1 MAGEVTCTIRYSLL
15 TIRQRYSRSWLEPAP
30 ALPRYRPMALKDK
43 VKTAL
48 DETRLLILGSQILFG
63 FQLNA
68 MFQDAFE
75 QLSALGR
82 GLNACGYFFMA
93 TTVGLLIAPS
103 MQHRLVEGGQDTQR
117 VHRATTVFAA
127 LALIPF
133 APSLGI
139 TFYIVLERH
148 AGALVAAAA
157 GTAFTLVA
165 LFFWFGIE
173 RMIKPPEK
181 TMGDEEEEKTPL
193 HTRIEQMLTE
203 SRVML
208 PGAQAILG
216 FQFAILLT
224 KAFEQLPSSAHVVH
238 IAALA
243 LVALA
248 VILLMTP
255 AAIHRITF
263 GGENS
268 ERFHTIGTRFIIAA
282 AVPLG
287 LGISLELYVALVRVT
302 QSPLFGIAGA
312 CATAAL
318 FAGLWFVQPL
328 LLRARKS

>member
-1 MAGEVTCTIRYSLL
+1 
-15 TIRQRYSRSWLEPAP
+15 
-30 ALPRYRPMALKDK
+30 MALEDK

-63 FQLNA
+63 FQLNG

-75 QLSALGR
+75 QVSAPGRNLNALG
-82 GLNACGYFFMA
+82 YFLMA

-103 MQHRLVEGGQDTQR
+103 MQHRLVEHGQDTQR
-117 VHRATTVFAA
+117 LHRATTVFAA

-148 AGALVAAAA
+148 AGAPLAAAA
-157 GTAFTLVA
+157 GAAFAVVA
-165 LFFWFGIE
+165 LFFWFGIA
-173 RMIKPPEK
+173 RMIKQPEK
-181 TMGDEEEEKTPL
+181 NMSGDEEEGKTPL

-224 KAFEQLPSSAHVVH
+224 KAFDQLPQSAHAVH
-238 IAALA
+238 VAALA

-255 AAIHRITF
+255 AAVHRITF
-263 GGENS
+263 GGEDS
-268 ERFHTIGTRFIIAA
+268 ERFHTIGTRFIVAA

-287 LGISLELYVALVRVT
+287 LGISLELFVALVRVT
-302 QSPLFGIAGA
+302 GSAALGILGA
-312 CATAAL
+312 CVTAAL

-328 LLRARKS
+328 LLRARHR

>member
-1 MAGEVTCTIRYSLL
+1 
-15 TIRQRYSRSWLEPAP
+15 
-30 ALPRYRPMALKDK
+30 MALKEK

-63 FQLNA
+63 FQLNG

-75 QLSALGR
+75 EISTLAHS
-82 GLNACGYFFMA
+82 LNACGFFLMA
-93 TTVGLLIAPS
+93 STVGLLIAPS
-103 MQHRLVEGGQDTQR
+103 MQHRLVERGQDTQR
-117 VHRATTVFAA
+117 MQRATNLFAG

-148 AGALVAAAA
+148 AGAAIAAAA
-157 GTAFTLVA
+157 GMAFSLLA

-173 RMIKPPEK
+173 RMIKGP
-181 TMGDEEEEKTPL
+181 EEKMDDKKDEKRTPL
-193 HTRIEQMLTE
+193 ETRIEQMLTE

-208 PGAQAILG
+208 PGAQALLG
-216 FQFAILLT
+216 FQFAVMLA
-224 KAFEQLPSSAHVVH
+224 KSFDQLPASARAVHV
-238 IAALA
+238 AALA
-243 LVALA
+243 LVSVT

-263 GGENS
+263 GGEDS
-268 ERFHTIGTRFIIAA
+268 ERFHTIGGRFVVAA

-287 LGISLELYVALVRVT
+287 LGISLEMFVALVRAT
-302 QSPLFGIAGA
+302 QSAALAVAGA
-312 CATAAL
+312 CAIAAL

-328 LLRARKS
+328 MLRARGA

>member
-1 MAGEVTCTIRYSLL
+1 
-15 TIRQRYSRSWLEPAP
+15 
-30 ALPRYRPMALKDK
+30 MALKDK

-63 FQLNA
+63 VQLNI
-68 MFQDAFE
+68 MFQNAYE
-75 QLSALGR
+75 QVSPLGR
-82 GLNACGYFFMA
+82 GLNACGYFLMA
-93 TTVGLLIAPS
+93 TTVGLLITPS

-117 VHRATTVFAA
+117 LHRATTVFAA

-133 APSLGI
+133 APSLGM

-148 AGALVAAAA
+148 AGAPLAAAA
-157 GTAFTLVA
+157 GAAFAAVA

-173 RMIKPPEK
+173 RLIKQPENK
-181 TMGDEEEEKTPL
+181 MGGDEEEEKIPL

-216 FQFAILLT
+216 FQFAVMLT
-224 KAFEQLPSSAHVVH
+224 KGFDQLPPSAHAVH
-238 IAALA
+238 VAALA

-255 AAIHRITF
+255 AAVHRITF
-263 GGENS
+263 GGEDS
-268 ERFHTIGTRFIIAA
+268 ERFHTIGTRLIVAA

-287 LGISLELYVALVRVT
+287 LGISLELFVALVRAT
-302 QSPLFGIAGA
+302 QSPTLGIIGA
-312 CATAAL
+312 CVAAAL
-318 FAGLWFVQPL
+318 FTGLWFVQPL
-328 LLRARKS
+328 LLRARHR

>member
-1 MAGEVTCTIRYSLL
+1 M
-15 TIRQRYSRSWLEPAP
+15 
-30 ALPRYRPMALKDK
+30 ALPGK

-75 QLSALGR
+75 QISPVGR
-82 GLNACGYFFMA
+82 GLNACGYFLMA
-93 TTVGLLIAPS
+93 SAVGLLVAPS
-103 MQHRLVEGGQDTQR
+103 MQHRLVERGQDTER
-117 VHRATTVFAA
+117 LHRATSMFAA

-148 AGALVAAAA
+148 AGAAAAA
-157 GTAFTLVA
+157 SAGAAFAVLA

-173 RMIKPPEK
+173 RMIKQPEK
-181 TMGDEEEEKTPL
+181 KMSGGQDDGDTPL
-193 HTRIEQMLTE
+193 HTRIDQLLTE
-203 SRVML
+203 SRLML

-216 FQFAILLT
+216 FQFAVMLS
-224 KAFEQLPSSAHVVH
+224 KSFDALPPSARAVHV
-238 IAALA
+238 AALA
-243 LVALA
+243 LLALTM
-248 VILLMTP
+248 ILLMTP

-263 GGENS
+263 GGEDT
-268 ERFHTIGTRFIIAA
+268 ERFHAIGGRFVVAA

-287 LGISLELYVALVRVT
+287 LGISLELYVALVRAT
-302 QSPLFGIAGA
+302 QSPTLGIAGA
-312 CATAAL
+312 CAIAAL

-328 LLRARKS
+328 LLRRRQR

>member
-1 MAGEVTCTIRYSLL
+1 
-15 TIRQRYSRSWLEPAP
+15 
-30 ALPRYRPMALKDK
+30 MALSEK

-63 FQLNA
+63 FQLNG

-75 QLSALGR
+75 QISPVGRSLNALG
-82 GLNACGYFFMA
+82 YFLMA

-117 VHRATTVFAA
+117 IHGATTVFAA

-148 AGALVAAAA
+148 VGAAVAAAA
-157 GTAFTLVA
+157 GVSFAALA
-165 LFFWFGIE
+165 LFFWFAIE
-173 RMIKPPEK
+173 RMIKQPEEK
-181 TMGDEEEEKTPL
+181 MRENEAEEKTPL
-193 HTRIEQMLTE
+193 HTRIDQMLTE

-216 FQFAILLT
+216 FQFAVMLS
-224 KAFEQLPSSAHVVH
+224 KSFDQLPASAHAVH
-238 IAALA
+238 VAALG
-243 LVALA
+243 LVAFA

-263 GGENS
+263 GGEDS
-268 ERFHTIGTRFIIAA
+268 ERFHTIGTRFIVAA

-287 LGISLELYVALVRVT
+287 LGISLELFVALVKAT
-302 QSPLFGIAGA
+302 QSQMLGIVGA
-312 CATAAL
+312 CVTAAL

-328 LLRARKS
+328 LLRAPRR

>member
-1 MAGEVTCTIRYSLL
+1 
-15 TIRQRYSRSWLEPAP
+15 
-30 ALPRYRPMALKDK
+30 MALTGK

-63 FQLNA
+63 FQLNG

-75 QLSALGR
+75 QISMVGR
-82 GLNACGYFFMA
+82 SLNACGYFLMA
-93 TTVGLLIAPS
+93 SSVGLLIAPS
-103 MQHRLVEGGQDTQR
+103 MQHRLVERGEDTQR
-117 VHRATTVFAA
+117 MQRATNLFAA

-133 APSLGI
+133 APSVGI

-148 AGALVAAAA
+148 IGAWPAAAA
-157 GTAFTLVA
+157 GVAFSAVA

-173 RMIKPPEK
+173 RMIKQPENN
-181 TMGDEEEEKTPL
+181 MSDEDDKEQTPL
-193 HTRIEQMLTE
+193 HTRIDQMLTE

-216 FQFAILLT
+216 FQFAVMLS
-224 KAFEQLPSSAHVVH
+224 KSFDQLPASARVVH
-238 IAALA
+238 VAALV
-243 LVALA
+243 LVAFT

-263 GGENS
+263 GGEDA
-268 ERFHTIGTRFIIAA
+268 ERFHTIGGRFVIAA

-287 LGISLELYVALVRVT
+287 LGLSLELFVALVRAT
-302 QSPLFGIAGA
+302 QSPALGIAGA
-312 CATAAL
+312 CAIAAL

-328 LLRARKS
+328 LLRARKG

>member
-1 MAGEVTCTIRYSLL
+1 
-15 TIRQRYSRSWLEPAP
+15 
-30 ALPRYRPMALKDK
+30 MALKGK

-63 FQLNA
+63 FQLNG

-75 QLSALGR
+75 QISVVGR
-82 GLNACGYFFMA
+82 SLNACGYFLMA
-93 TTVGLLIAPS
+93 SSVGLLIAPS
-103 MQHRLVEGGQDTQR
+103 MQHRLVERGQDTER
-117 VHRATTVFAA
+117 IHGATSLFAA

-148 AGALVAAAA
+148 VGAWPAAAA
-157 GTAFTLVA
+157 GAAFSLLA
-165 LFFWFGIE
+165 LFFWFAIE
-173 RMIKPPEK
+173 RMIKQPEK
-181 TMGDEEEEKTPL
+181 KMSREQDEKQTPL

-208 PGAQAILG
+208 PGAQALLG
-216 FQFAILLT
+216 FQFAVMLS
-224 KAFEQLPSSAHVVH
+224 KSFDQLPASARAVHV
-238 IAALA
+238 AALA
-243 LVALA
+243 FLALT

-263 GGENS
+263 EGEDTERLHTLGG
-268 ERFHTIGTRFIIAA
+268 RFVIAA

-287 LGISLELYVALVRVT
+287 LGISLELYVALVRAT
-302 QSPLFGIAGA
+302 QSVALAIVGA
-312 CATAAL
+312 CAIAAL

-328 LLRARKS
+328 MLRARQR

>member
-1 MAGEVTCTIRYSLL
+1 
-15 TIRQRYSRSWLEPAP
+15 
-30 ALPRYRPMALKDK
+30 MALTEK

-63 FQLNA
+63 FQLNG

-75 QLSALGR
+75 QISAAGR
-82 GLNACGYFFMA
+82 SLNACGYFLMA
-93 TTVGLLIAPS
+93 ITVGLLIAPS
-103 MQHRLVEGGQDTQR
+103 LQHRLVERGQDTER
-117 VHRATTVFAA
+117 MHRATNRFAA

-148 AGALVAAAA
+148 VGAAAAAAA
-157 GTAFTLVA
+157 GAAFSVLA

-173 RMIKPPEK
+173 RLIEQREK
-181 TMGDEEEEKTPL
+181 KMSDQDEKETPL
-193 HTRIEQMLTE
+193 HTRIDQMLTE

-216 FQFAILLT
+216 FQFAVMLS
-224 KAFEQLPSSAHVVH
+224 KSFDQLPASAHAVH
-238 IAALA
+238 VAALA
-243 LVALA
+243 LVAFT

-263 GGENS
+263 GGEDS
-268 ERFHTIGTRFIIAA
+268 ERFHTIGGRFVVAA

-287 LGISLELYVALVRVT
+287 LGISLELYVALVRAT
-302 QSPLFGIAGA
+302 QSPVLGITGA
-312 CATAAL
+312 CAIAAL

-328 LLRARKS
+328 LLRRRGR

>member
-1 MAGEVTCTIRYSLL
+1 LFNVDFANFVPGIRGTRARVL
-15 TIRQRYSRSWLEPAP
+15 
-30 ALPRYRPMALKDK
+30 RYRGMALKDN

-68 MFQDAFE
+68 MFQDAFD
-75 QLSALGR
+75 QVSQVGR
-82 GLNACGYFFMA
+82 GLNALGYFLMA
-93 TTVGLLIAPS
+93 SSVGLLIAPS
-103 MQHRLVEGGQDTQR
+103 MQHRLLEGGQDTQR
-117 VHRATTVFAA
+117 MHRATNLFAA
-127 LALIPF
+127 LALVPF

-148 AGALVAAAA
+148 VGAESAAAA
-157 GTAFTLVA
+157 GAAFSA
-165 LFFWFGIE
+165 IGLFFWFGIE
-173 RMIKPPEK
+173 RMIKQPEK
-181 TMGDEEEEKTPL
+181 NMSDDEDEGRTPL

-216 FQFAILLT
+216 FQFAVMLS
-224 KAFEQLPSSAHVVH
+224 KAFDQLPPSAHVVH
-238 IAALA
+238 VAALA
-243 LVALA
+243 LIAFT

-263 GGENS
+263 GGEDT
-268 ERFHTIGTRFIIAA
+268 ERFHTIGGRFVVAA

-287 LGISLELYVALVRVT
+287 LGISLELYVALVRAT
-302 QSPLFGIAGA
+302 GSSTLGIVGA
-312 CATAAL
+312 CAIAAL

-328 LLRARKS
+328 LLRRRQG

>member
-1 MAGEVTCTIRYSLL
+1 
-15 TIRQRYSRSWLEPAP
+15 
-30 ALPRYRPMALKDK
+30 MALRDK

-75 QLSALGR
+75 QISAVGR
-82 GLNACGYFFMA
+82 GLNACGYFLMA

-103 MQHRLVEGGQDTQR
+103 MQHRIIERGQDTVR
-117 VHRATTVFAA
+117 MHRATSTFAA

-148 AGALVAAAA
+148 VGAGPAAAA
-157 GTAFTLVA
+157 GAAFAALA

-173 RMIKPPEK
+173 RMIKQPEK
-181 TMGDEEEEKTPL
+181 NMASDRDEERTPL

-203 SRVML
+203 SRVLL

-216 FQFAILLT
+216 FQFAIMLS
-224 KAFEQLPSSAHVVH
+224 KAFDQLPASAHMVH
-238 IAALA
+238 VAALA
-243 LVALA
+243 LVALT

-263 GGENS
+263 RGEDS
-268 ERFHTIGTRFIIAA
+268 ERFHTLGSRFIVAA

-287 LGISLELYVALVRVT
+287 LGISLELYVALVRAT
-302 QSPLFGIAGA
+302 QSPALGIAGA
-312 CATAAL
+312 CAIGAL

-328 LLRARKS
+328 LLRAREG

>member
-1 MAGEVTCTIRYSLL
+1 
-15 TIRQRYSRSWLEPAP
+15 
-30 ALPRYRPMALKDK
+30 MALKEK

-48 DETRLLILGSQILFG
+48 DETRLLILGCQILFG
-63 FQLNA
+63 FQLNG

-75 QLSALGR
+75 QISTVGR
-82 GLNACGYFFMA
+82 GLNVLGYFLMA

-103 MQHRLVEGGQDTQR
+103 MQHRLVERGQDTQR
-117 VHRATTVFAA
+117 LHRATTVFAA

-148 AGALVAAAA
+148 VGAALAAAA
-157 GTAFTLVA
+157 GAAFAVVA

-173 RMIKPPEK
+173 RMIEQPEK
-181 TMGDEEEEKTPL
+181 KMGEDEDEMNTPL

-203 SRVML
+203 SRVL
-208 PGAQAILG
+208 IPGAQAILG
-216 FQFAILLT
+216 FQFAVMLS
-224 KAFEQLPSSAHVVH
+224 KAFDQLPLSAHAVH
-238 IAALA
+238 VAALM
-243 LVALA
+243 LIALA

-263 GGENS
+263 GGEDS
-268 ERFHTIGTRFIIAA
+268 ERFHTIGTRFIVAA

-287 LGISLELYVALVRVT
+287 LGISLELFVALVRVT
-302 QSPLFGIAGA
+302 ESPLLGVVGA
-312 CATAAL
+312 CVTAAL

-328 LLRARKS
+328 LLRVRVK

>member
-1 MAGEVTCTIRYSLL
+1 
-15 TIRQRYSRSWLEPAP
+15 
-30 ALPRYRPMALKDK
+30 MALTDK

-63 FQLNA
+63 FQLNG
-68 MFQDAFE
+68 MFHDAFD
-75 QLSALGR
+75 QVSMAGR
-82 GLNACGYFFMA
+82 SLNACGYVLMGA
-93 TTVGLLIAPS
+93 SVGLLIAPS
-103 MQHRLVEGGQDTQR
+103 MQHRLVERGRDTQR
-117 VHRATTVFAA
+117 LHRATSTFAA

-148 AGALVAAAA
+148 VGAAPAAAA
-157 GTAFTLVA
+157 GAAFSLLA

-173 RMIKPPEK
+173 RMIKHPEK
-181 TMGDEEEEKTPL
+181 EMATDEGEEETPL

-203 SRVML
+203 ARVML

-216 FQFAILLT
+216 FQFAVMLT
-224 KAFEQLPSSAHVVH
+224 QAFDQLPPSAHAVH
-238 IAALA
+238 VTALA

-263 GGENS
+263 RGEND
-268 ERFHTIGTRFIIAA
+268 ERFHALGSFFIVAA

-287 LGISLELYVALVRVT
+287 LGISLEFYVALVRAT
-302 QSPLFGIAGA
+302 QSSTLGIAGT
-312 CATAAL
+312 CAITVL

-328 LLRARKS
+328 LLRRQRA

>member
-1 MAGEVTCTIRYSLL
+1 LL
-15 TIRQRYSRSWLEPAP
+15 NVDLREFVPGTAAP
-30 ALPRYRPMALKDK
+30 LPRYPRMALKDK

-63 FQLNA
+63 FQLNG

-75 QLSALGR
+75 QLSPLGR
-82 GLNACGYFFMA
+82 ALNACGYFLMA
-93 TTVGLLIAPS
+93 ITVGLLIAPS
-103 MQHRLVEGGQDTQR
+103 MQHRLVEEGQDTQR
-117 VHRATTVFAA
+117 IHRATTVFAP

-148 AGALVAAAA
+148 AGALLAAAA
-157 GTAFTLVA
+157 GGAFAVVA
-165 LFFWFGIE
+165 LFFWFGIA

-181 TMGDEEEEKTPL
+181 KMAAEKEEKTPL
-193 HTRIEQMLTE
+193 HTRIEQMLTA
-203 SRVML
+203 SRVIL

-216 FQFAILLT
+216 FQFAIMLT
-224 KAFEQLPSSAHVVH
+224 KAFDQLPPSARAVH

-263 GGENS
+263 AGENS
-268 ERFHTIGTRFIIAA
+268 ERFHTIGSRFVVAA

-287 LGISLELYVALVRVT
+287 LGISLELFVALVRVT
-302 QSPLFGIAGA
+302 QSPALGILGA
-312 CATAAL
+312 CAIGAL
-318 FAGLWFVQPL
+318 FAGLWFVHPL
-328 LLRARKS
+328 LLRARQR

>member
-1 MAGEVTCTIRYSLL
+1 
-15 TIRQRYSRSWLEPAP
+15 
-30 ALPRYRPMALKDK
+30 MALKDK

-63 FQLNA
+63 FQLNG

-75 QLSALGR
+75 QVSAVGR
-82 GLNACGYFFMA
+82 SLNAVGYFLMA

-103 MQHRLVEGGQDTQR
+103 MQHRLVEGGQDTR
-117 VHRATTVFAA
+117 RLHRATTVFAA

-148 AGALVAAAA
+148 VGALPAAAA
-157 GTAFTLVA
+157 GAAFAVVA

-173 RMIKPPEK
+173 RMIKRPEK
-181 TMGDEEEEKTPL
+181 QMSDKEEEKTPL

-216 FQFAILLT
+216 FQFAILLS
-224 KAFEQLPSSAHVVH
+224 KAFDQLPTSAHAVH
-238 IAALA
+238 VAALA
-243 LVALA
+243 LIAFA

-255 AAIHRITF
+255 AAVHRITF
-263 GGENS
+263 GGEDS
-268 ERFHTIGTRFIIAA
+268 ERFHTIGTRFIVAA

-287 LGISLELYVALVRVT
+287 LGISLELFVALVRVT
-302 QSPLFGIAGA
+302 QSPALGIVGA
-312 CATAAL
+312 CVTAAL

-328 LLRARKS
+328 LLRRRRR

>member
-1 MAGEVTCTIRYSLL
+1 
-15 TIRQRYSRSWLEPAP
+15 
-30 ALPRYRPMALKDK
+30 MALKDK

-75 QLSALGR
+75 QISAVGRSLNALGYV
-82 GLNACGYFFMA
+82 LMA

-103 MQHRLVEGGQDTQR
+103 MQHRLVEQGQDTR
-117 VHRATTVFAA
+117 RIHRATTVFAA

-148 AGALVAAAA
+148 VGAALAVAAGASFAAM
-157 GTAFTLVA
+157 A

-173 RMIKPPEK
+173 QMIKYPEK
-181 TMGDEEEEKTPL
+181 KMSADEDENKTPL
-193 HTRIEQMLTE
+193 ATRIEQMLTE

-216 FQFAILLT
+216 FQFAVMLS
-224 KAFEQLPSSAHVVH
+224 KAFDELPASAQAVHV
-238 IAALA
+238 AALA
-243 LVALA
+243 LVALT

-263 GGENS
+263 GGEDS
-268 ERFHTIGTRFIIAA
+268 ERFHAIGSRFIIAA

-287 LGISLELYVALVRVT
+287 LGISLELFVALLRAT
-302 QSPLFGIAGA
+302 QSAALGIAGV
-312 CATAAL
+312 CMTAAL
-318 FAGLWFVQPL
+318 FASLWFVQPL
-328 LLRARKS
+328 LLRARQDQGRRGPR

>member
-1 MAGEVTCTIRYSLL
+1 
-15 TIRQRYSRSWLEPAP
+15 
-30 ALPRYRPMALKDK
+30 MALKDK

-63 FQLNA
+63 FQLNG

-75 QLSALGR
+75 QVSVVGR
-82 GLNACGYFFMA
+82 GLNTLGYFLMA

-117 VHRATTVFAA
+117 LHRATTVFAA
-127 LALIPF
+127 LALVPF

-148 AGALVAAAA
+148 VGALAAAAA
-157 GTAFTLVA
+157 GAGFAAVA

-173 RMIKPPEK
+173 RVIKQPEK
-181 TMGDEEEEKTPL
+181 KMSGEEEENTPL
-193 HTRIEQMLTE
+193 HIRIEQMLTE

-224 KAFEQLPSSAHVVH
+224 KAFDQLPASAHAVH

-243 LVALA
+243 LIALA

-255 AAIHRITF
+255 AAVHRITF
-263 GGENS
+263 GGEDS
-268 ERFHTIGTRFIIAA
+268 ERFHTIGTRFIVAA

-287 LGISLELYVALVRVT
+287 LGISLELFVALVRVT
-302 QSPLFGIAGA
+302 LSPALGILGA
-312 CATAAL
+312 CVTAAL

-328 LLRARKS
+328 LLRRRER

>member
-1 MAGEVTCTIRYSLL
+1 
-15 TIRQRYSRSWLEPAP
+15 
-30 ALPRYRPMALKDK
+30 MALKEK

-75 QLSALGR
+75 QVSAVGR
-82 GLNACGYFFMA
+82 SLNACGYFLMA
-93 TTVGLLIAPS
+93 GTVGLLIAPS

-117 VHRATTVFAA
+117 LHRATTVFAA

-148 AGALVAAAA
+148 IGAPAAAAA
-157 GTAFTLVA
+157 GVAFAVVA

-173 RMIKPPEK
+173 RMIKQPEK
-181 TMGDEEEEKTPL
+181 KMGDEVEEKTPL
-193 HTRIEQMLTE
+193 HTRIDQMLTE

-224 KAFEQLPSSAHVVH
+224 KAFDQLPPSAHAVH
-238 IAALA
+238 VAALA
-243 LVALA
+243 LVALT

-255 AAIHRITF
+255 AAVHRITF
-263 GGENS
+263 GGEDS
-268 ERFHTIGTRFIIAA
+268 ERFHTIGTCFIVAA

-287 LGISLELYVALVRVT
+287 LGISLELFVALVRVT
-302 QSPLFGIAGA
+302 QSPALGVVGT
-312 CATAAL
+312 CVTAAL

-328 LLRARKS
+328 LLRRGKP

>member
-1 MAGEVTCTIRYSLL
+1 
-15 TIRQRYSRSWLEPAP
+15 
-30 ALPRYRPMALKDK
+30 MALKGK

-63 FQLNA
+63 FQLNG

-75 QLSALGR
+75 QISQVGRSLNALG
-82 GLNACGYFFMA
+82 YFLMA
-93 TTVGLLIAPS
+93 STVGLLIAPS

-117 VHRATTVFAA
+117 IHRATNMFAA

-148 AGALVAAAA
+148 IGAGPAAAA
-157 GTAFTLVA
+157 GAAFAAVA
-165 LFFWFGIE
+165 LFFWFGVA
-173 RMIKPPEK
+173 RMIKRPEK
-181 TMGDEEEEKTPL
+181 TMNGEEDEKQTPL
-193 HTRIEQMLTE
+193 HTRIDQMLTE
-203 SRVML
+203 SRVIL

-216 FQFAILLT
+216 FQFAVMLSR
-224 KAFEQLPSSAHVVH
+224 AFDQLPTSAHVVH
-238 IAALA
+238 VVALG

-263 GGENS
+263 DGEDS
-268 ERFHTIGTRFIIAA
+268 ERLHTIGGRFVVAA
-282 AVPLG
+282 AVPIG
-287 LGISLELYVALVRVT
+287 LGISLELYVALVRAT
-302 QSPLFGIAGA
+302 ESPALGIAGA
-312 CATAAL
+312 CAIAAL

-328 LLRARKS
+328 LLRRRRG

>member
-1 MAGEVTCTIRYSLL
+1 
-15 TIRQRYSRSWLEPAP
+15 
-30 ALPRYRPMALKDK
+30 
-43 VKTAL
+43 
-48 DETRLLILGSQILFG
+48 
-63 FQLNA
+63 

-75 QLSALGR
+75 QLSPVGR
-82 GLNACGYFFMA
+82 ALNACGYFLMA

-103 MQHRLVEGGQDTQR
+103 MQHRLVERGQDTR
-117 VHRATTVFAA
+117 RLHRATTVFAA

-148 AGALVAAAA
+148 IGVLFAAAA
-157 GTAFTLVA
+157 GAAFAAVA

-173 RMIKPPEK
+173 RIIKQPEK
-181 TMGDEEEEKTPL
+181 KMSGDEEEGKTPL
-193 HTRIEQMLTE
+193 HARIEQMLTE

-224 KAFEQLPSSAHVVH
+224 KAFDQLPQSAHVVH
-238 IAALA
+238 VTALA

-255 AAIHRITF
+255 AAVHRITF
-263 GGENS
+263 GGEDS
-268 ERFHTIGTRFIIAA
+268 ERFHTIGTRFIVAA

-287 LGISLELYVALVRVT
+287 FGISLELFVALVRVT
-302 QSPLFGIAGA
+302 GSPAIGILGA
-312 CATAAL
+312 CVTAAL
-318 FAGLWFVQPL
+318 FGGLWFVQPL
-328 LLRARKS
+328 LLRARQR

>member
-1 MAGEVTCTIRYSLL
+1 
-15 TIRQRYSRSWLEPAP
+15 
-30 ALPRYRPMALKDK
+30 MALKDK

-63 FQLNA
+63 FQLNG

-75 QLSALGR
+75 QISPLGR
-82 GLNACGYFFMA
+82 GLNACGYFLMA
-93 TTVGLLIAPS
+93 MTMGLLIAPS
-103 MQHRLVEGGQDTQR
+103 MQHRLTEHGQDTR
-117 VHRATTVFAA
+117 RLHRATSVFAA

-139 TFYIVLERH
+139 TFYVVLERH
-148 AGALVAAAA
+148 VDAWYAAVAGVAFAAL
-157 GTAFTLVA
+157 A

-173 RMIKPPEK
+173 RMIKQSEK
-181 TMGDEEEEKTPL
+181 DMACDQDEEKTPL

-216 FQFAILLT
+216 FQFAVMLS
-224 KAFEQLPSSAHVVH
+224 KSFDELPPSARVVH
-238 IAALA
+238 VTALA
-243 LVALA
+243 LVAFT
-248 VILLMTP
+248 VILLMAP

-263 GGENS
+263 RGVDS
-268 ERFHTIGTRFIIAA
+268 ERFHTIGSHFIVAA

-287 LGISLELYVALVRVT
+287 LGISLELFVALVRAT
-302 QSPLFGIAGA
+302 RSIPLGIAGT
-312 CATAAL
+312 CLTAAL

-328 LLRARKS
+328 ILRARYPGG

>member
-1 MAGEVTCTIRYSLL
+1 
-15 TIRQRYSRSWLEPAP
+15 
-30 ALPRYRPMALKDK
+30 MALTGK

-63 FQLNA
+63 FQLNG

-75 QLSALGR
+75 QISMVGR
-82 GLNACGYFFMA
+82 SLNACGYFLMA
-93 TTVGLLIAPS
+93 SSVGLLIAPS
-103 MQHRLVEGGQDTQR
+103 MQHRLVERGEDTQR
-117 VHRATTVFAA
+117 MQRATNLFAA

-133 APSLGI
+133 APSVGI

-148 AGALVAAAA
+148 IGAWPAAAA
-157 GTAFTLVA
+157 GVAFSAVA

-173 RMIKPPEK
+173 RMIKQPENN
-181 TMGDEEEEKTPL
+181 MSDEDDKEQTPL
-193 HTRIEQMLTE
+193 HTRIDQMLTE

-216 FQFAILLT
+216 FQFAVMLS
-224 KAFEQLPSSAHVVH
+224 KSFDQLPPSARVVH
-238 IAALA
+238 VAALV
-243 LVALA
+243 LVAFT

-263 GGENS
+263 GGEDA
-268 ERFHTIGTRFIIAA
+268 ERFHTIGGRFVIAA

-287 LGISLELYVALVRVT
+287 LGLSLELFVALVRAT
-302 QSPLFGIAGA
+302 QSPALGIAGA
-312 CATAAL
+312 CAIAAL

-328 LLRARKS
+328 LLRARKG